1 MSDPRAR
8 AALGSALF
16 FVAAPGV
23 VAGVVPWLLTGWQT
37 GADLGAAVRLVG
49 VAVTGAGVALL
60 VPSFVRF
67 AREGIGTPAPIAPT
81 EQLVVGGLY
90 RHVRN
95 PIYLGVLA
103 AIGGQAMILGQPIL
117 VGYGLLVGAAV
128 VTFVKVYE
136 EPTLRRRYGAA
147 YDRYSE
153 QVPGWLPRLR
163 AR

>member
-1 MSDPRAR
+1 
-8 AALGSALF
+8 
-16 FVAAPGV
+16 
-23 VAGVVPWLLTGWQT
+23 
-37 GADLGAAVRLVG
+37 
-49 VAVTGAGVALL
+49 VTGAGVALL